1 MGIKE
6 ALGFGSNKI
15 RYAIVGVGDI
25 AQEDMMPGV
34 EHTYNSI
41 MTALVTSDS
50 QKAQKLGAKYDI
62 QATFTYEEFPQA
74 PPEFSTQFMWRCRTG
89 GMPNLSS
96 LLCAPAFTCCARS
109 PWRFRNVRQF
119 WMPLKQLQ
127 PS

>member
-96 LLCAPAFTCCARS
+96 LLCARRHSRA
-109 PWRFRNVRQF
+109 VREAHGDF
-119 WMPLKQLQ
+119 DNEM
-127 PS
+127 SGNSGCR